1 MSSGWE
7 TFYVTSLHPCNDRE
21 IFSYAEILI
30 LSFIRDFS
38 TLRGEQEKYF
48 HWKWN
53 IGLNFNT
60 MIIFT
65 ILYQFASKEKIFE
78 RDEISFFFLSRLISL
93 IQRSVV
99 SVTNDR

>member
-1 MSSGWE
+1 
-7 TFYVTSLHPCNDRE
+7 
-21 IFSYAEILI
+21 
-30 LSFIRDFS
+30 
-38 TLRGEQEKYF
+38 
-48 HWKWN
+48 
-53 IGLNFNT
+53 

-93 IQRSVV
+93 IQRSAI

>member
-7 TFYVTSLHPCNDRE
+7 AFYVTSLHPCNDRE

-38 TLRGEQEKYF
+38 ILRGEQEKYF

-65 ILYQFASKEKIFE
+65 ILYQFASKEKIFG

-93 IQRSVV
+93 IQRSVI